1 MRRPV
6 VVLLF
11 LSLLT
16 FFLGLG
22 RPAITDS
29 DEAFYA
35 EAAREM
41 VERGDWL
48 TPHYNYQFRWQKP
61 VLYYWLAAA
70 TYPIGGVSEWAARC
84 WSAAAGLGL
93 VMLTYAAGR
102 RLTTRQEVA
111 LLAGAIT
118 ATSFGYFVM
127 ARLALPDLPLTFFI
141 TLTIWML
148 LQASGE
154 DGTARRKWVV
164 AGAAAG
170 LGFLMKGPVALA
182 VPAIVVAPI
191 WLVER
196 RFPRVRQL
204 LVAAAV
210 FFLVGSPWYV
220 AMTMRHG
227 TAYLQSFFV
236 GDNLERFATDRFN
249 DPRPIWFYA
258 PIVLGGMM
266 PWTPFLLLWIAPL
279 RDIVTRR
286 RQMAE
291 SEWRLVLWSAMPLVF
306 YTASVGKQPRYILPV
321 LPPLAILLA
330 CSILDGR
337 RGPVRVAATMSSVI
351 LATVA
356 VLIYRARALFVT
368 ALPLLTWTAIAALSV
383 SALALIVVAW
393 SVRWRQVPAVMTGA
407 AAVTLL
413 AAQFG
418 ALSGVRPEPVEQM
431 AALVRQH
438 RAAGEA
444 VGEYQVFV
452 RNLVFYAGF
461 PQHDLFDEPRA
472 LAFMK
477 SPSRVLMVV
486 RSADLT
492 RLEANAGIAMRR
504 LGEVTY
510 LNTADL
516 KFRTLLWPDADDE
529 PQIVLLVANLP

>member
-1 MRRPV
+1 
-6 VVLLF
+6 
-11 LSLLT
+11 
-16 FFLGLG
+16 
-22 RPAITDS
+22 
-29 DEAFYA
+29 
-35 EAAREM
+35 
-41 VERGDWL
+41 
-48 TPHYNYQFRWQKP
+48 
-61 VLYYWLAAA
+61 
-70 TYPIGGVSEWAARC
+70 
-84 WSAAAGLGL
+84 
-93 VMLTYAAGR
+93 
-102 RLTTRQEVA
+102 
-111 LLAGAIT
+111 
-118 ATSFGYFVM
+118 
-127 ARLALPDLPLTFFI
+127 
-141 TLTIWML
+141 
-148 LQASGE
+148 
-154 DGTARRKWVV
+154 
-164 AGAAAG
+164 
-170 LGFLMKGPVALA
+170 MKGPVALA

-220 AMTMRHG
+220 AMTMTHG

-286 RQMAE
+286 RKMAE
-291 SEWRLVLWSAMPLVF
+291 REWRLVLWSAMPLIF

-330 CSILDGR
+330 RSILDGR
-337 RGPVRVAATMSSVI
+337 RGPVRVAATMSAVI

-356 VLIYRARALFVT
+356 VLLYRARALFVT
-368 ALPLLTWTAIAALSV
+368 ALPPLTWTAIAALSV

-393 SVRWRQVPAVMTGA
+393 SVRWRQVPAVMTAA

-431 AALVRQH
+431 AAMVRQH

-452 RNLVFYAGF
+452 RNLVFYARF
-461 PQHDLFDEPRA
+461 PQHDLHDEPRA

-486 RSADLT
+486 RSVDLP

-504 LGEVTY
+504 LGEVMY

-516 KFRTLLWPDADDE
+516 KFRTLLRPDADDE
-529 PQIVLLVANLP
+529 PQIVLLVTNLP

>member
-1 MRRPV
+1 VRRPV

-70 TYPIGGVSEWAARC
+70 TYLIGGVSEWAARC
-84 WSAAAGLGL
+84 WSAASGLGL

-102 RLTTRQEVA
+102 HLTTRQDVA

-148 LQASGE
+148 LQASGG
-154 DGTARRKWVV
+154 DGTARRRWVV

-182 VPAIVVAPI
+182 VPAVAAAPI

-196 RFPRVRQL
+196 RFPRLRQL

-210 FFLVGSPWYV
+210 FLVVGSPWYV
-220 AMTMRHG
+220 AMTMAHG
-227 TAYLQSFFV
+227 TAYLHSFFV

-286 RQMAE
+286 RKMAE
-291 SEWRLVLWSAMPLVF
+291 REWRLVLWSAMPLIF

-330 CSILDGR
+330 RSILDGR
-337 RGPVRVAATMSSVI
+337 RGPVRVAATMSAVI

-356 VLIYRARALFVT
+356 VLLYRARALFVT
-368 ALPLLTWTAIAALSV
+368 ALPPLTWTAIAALSV

-393 SVRWRQVPAVMTGA
+393 SVRWRQVPAVMTAA

-431 AALVRQH
+431 AAMVRQH

-452 RNLVFYAGF
+452 RNLVFYARF
-461 PQHDLFDEPRA
+461 PQHDLHDEPRA

-486 RSADLT
+486 RSVDLP

-504 LGEVTY
+504 LGEVMY

-516 KFRTLLWPDADDE
+516 KFRTLLRPDADDE
-529 PQIVLLVANLP
+529 PQIVLLVTNLP